1 MLAYNETQLNRN
13 ILEPLQ
19 IVELEPDYLDKIAD
33 DTDDDCV
40 EDQ

>member
-1 MLAYNETQLNRN
+1 MFAYNETPSNRN

-33 DTDDDCV
+33 DTYDDCQ
-40 EDQ
+40 ENQ